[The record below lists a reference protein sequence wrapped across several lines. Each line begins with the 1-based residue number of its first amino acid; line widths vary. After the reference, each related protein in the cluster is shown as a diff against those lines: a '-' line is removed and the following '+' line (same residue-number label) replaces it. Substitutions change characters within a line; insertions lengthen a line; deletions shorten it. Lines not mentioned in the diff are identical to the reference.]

1 MDFPLRT
8 GDGGC
13 SSAMTVKGK
22 TIKNNQS
29 TFIIMKTNK
38 ITLIFLLLLAFASG
52 TFAQGFIEGTVYEET
67 ENGERTPLPGVN
79 VYWKIVNEGVV
90 TDANGHYKIPLHE
103 RIGCLVFSCISYEND
118 TIHHLVEPAHY
129 DHVFHSVHMLNE
141 VEIQAR
147 EKASFINPIKAIAVQ
162 EITSENLKRA
172 ACCTLAG
179 SFENNASVDVAY
191 SDAVTGAKQI
201 QLLGLSGIYTQMMT
215 EIIPNFRGLASTFGL
230 NYVPG
235 TWMNG
240 IQVSKGTSSVRNGFE
255 SITGQINVDYKEPLP
270 DKSEKVFLN
279 LYANSMLMTDFNF
292 NGRVKVGKND
302 GIMLFGHV
310 SHNHM
315 KMDGNND
322 TFLDDPMTT
331 QYNVFLRYTHPH
343 KGRVG
348 CKLGLKALKETR
360 LGGQMD
366 FDPKHRLDA
375 GYNFY
380 GIGINTERYEA
391 FAKGGYHFDRK
402 DTSLGTQHQ
411 VTYHKVNSYYGLTD
425 YNANQLS
432 YYGNL
437 LFDSYIVNDHHSYS
451 VGASYTYDKYNEHL
465 NDSAFQRVE
474 HVPGAFVEYN
484 FTDDHHWNVIAGFR
498 ADYNSYY
505 HKMLYTPRLH
515 VRFKTHDELA
525 IRVSAGRGYRSPN
538 VLAENSTMLASA
550 REIVFVDT
558 PKMEE
563 AWNYGINLTKGFDIG
578 WRELTIQADFYRT
591 DFVNQIVLDRDADAH
606 QIRIYNLDGKSY
618 SNSAQIEVNC
628 EVFKDFD
635 LTLAFRYN
643 DVKMTIND
651 TVREKPFVNR
661 YKGLIT
667 MSYAPGTWQFDLTT
681 QFNGDSRV
689 PSLAGNATAVTAEQ
703 NIERSP
709 FYVIM
714 NAQIMKKLGKCWEI
728 YVGGENLTNFKQ
740 TNPII
745 AASNPNSEDF
755 DASMVW
761 GPLSGIR
768 AYLGVRFQIK

>member
-1 MDFPLRT
+1 
-8 GDGGC
+8 
-13 SSAMTVKGK
+13 
-22 TIKNNQS
+22 
-29 TFIIMKTNK
+29 MKTNK
-38 ITLIFLLLLAFASG
+38 ITLVTLLLMAFA
-52 TFAQGFIEGTVYEET
+52 TTAFAQGFIEGTVYEQN
-67 ENGERTPLPGVN
+67 ENGEKTPLPGVN

-90 TDANGHYKIPLHE
+90 TDAHGHYKIPLHE

-118 TIHHLVEPAHY
+118 TIHHMVEPAHY
-129 DHVFHSVHMLNE
+129 DHIFNSAHILNE
-141 VEIQAR
+141 VEIKAR
-147 EKASFINPIKAIAVQ
+147 EKASYINPITPMAVQ
-162 EITSENLKRA
+162 NITSESLKRA

-179 SFENNASVDVAY
+179 SFENNASVDVNY

-240 IQVSKGTSSVRNGFE
+240 IQVSKGTSSVRNGYE

-270 DKSEKVFLN
+270 NKSEKVFFN

-310 SHNHM
+310 SHNFM
-315 KMDGNND
+315 KMDDNGD

-331 QYNVFLRYTHPH
+331 QYNVFLRYNHPH
-343 KGRVG
+343 IGHFG
-348 CKLGLKALKETR
+348 CKLGIKALKETR

-366 FDPKHRLDA
+366 FDPKHRLDE
-375 GYNFY
+375 GYNLY

-402 DTSLGTQHQ
+402 DTSLGLQQQ
-411 VTYHKVNSYYGLTD
+411 VTYHKMDSYYGLTD

-432 YYGNL
+432 YYANL
-437 LFDSYIVNDHHSYS
+437 LFDSYIVNDHHTYS
-451 VGASYTYDKYNEHL
+451 VGGVFA
-465 NDSAFQRVE
+465 
-474 HVPGAFVEYN
+474 EYVFN
-484 FTDDHHWNVIAGFR
+484 DDHHWSVIAGFR
-498 ADYNSYY
+498 ADYNTYY
-505 HKMLYTPRLH
+505 KKMLYTPRLH
-515 VRFKTHDELA
+515 IRFKTHDDFA
-525 IRVSAGRGYRSPN
+525 IRVSAGKGYRSPN

-550 REIVFVDT
+550 RRIVFKNT
-558 PKMEE
+558 PKMED
-563 AWNYGINLTKGFDIG
+563 AWNYGINLTKSITFG
-578 WRELTIQADFYRT
+578 WRDLILQADFYRT

-606 QIRIYNLDGKSY
+606 QVRIYNLDGKSY
-618 SNSAQIEVNC
+618 SNSAQIEANC
-628 EVFKDFD
+628 EIFKDFD

-651 TVREKPFVNR
+651 TLREKPFVNR
-661 YKGLIT
+661 YKGLVT
-667 MSYAPGTWQFDLTT
+667 MSYAPGTWQFDFTT

-689 PSLAGNATAVTAEQ
+689 PDLSGNATAVAHGQ
-703 NIERSP
+703 DIRRSP

-714 NAQIMKKLGKCWEI
+714 NAQVMKKLGKCWEI
-728 YVGGENLTNFKQ
+728 YIGGENLTNYTQKY
-740 TNPII
+740 PII
-745 AASNPNSEDF
+745 SAENPTSEDF

-761 GPLSGIR
+761 GPLSGMR
-768 AYLGVRFQIK
+768 AYLGVRFSIK

>member
-1 MDFPLRT
+1 
-8 GDGGC
+8 
-13 SSAMTVKGK
+13 
-22 TIKNNQS
+22 
-29 TFIIMKTNK
+29 MKTNK
-38 ITLIFLLLLAFASG
+38 ITLITLLLMAFA
-52 TFAQGFIEGTVYEET
+52 TTAFAQGFIEGTVYEQN
-67 ENGERTPLPGVN
+67 ENGEKTPLPGVN
-79 VYWKIVNEGVV
+79 VYWKIVNEGTV
-90 TDANGHYKIPLHE
+90 TDAHGHYKIPLHE

-118 TIHHLVEPAHY
+118 TVHHMVEPAHY
-129 DHVFHSVHMLNE
+129 DHIFNSAHILNE
-141 VEIQAR
+141 VEIAAR
-147 EKASFINPIKAIAVQ
+147 QKATYINPITPMAVQ
-162 EITSENLKRA
+162 NITSENLKRA

-179 SFENNASVDVAY
+179 SFENNASVDVNY

-240 IQVSKGTSSVRNGFE
+240 IQVSKGTSSVRNGYE
-255 SITGQINVDYKEPLP
+255 SITGQINVDYKEPVK
-270 DKSEKVFLN
+270 DKSEKVFFN

-315 KMDGNND
+315 KMDGNGD
-322 TFLDDPMTT
+322 SFMDDPMTT
-331 QYNVFLRYTHPH
+331 QYNVFLRYNHPH
-343 KGRVG
+343 IGRFG
-348 CKLGLKALKETR
+348 CKLGIKALKENR

-375 GYNFY
+375 GYNLY

-391 FAKGGYHFDRK
+391 FAKCGYHFDRK
-402 DTSLGTQHQ
+402 DTSIGLQQQ
-411 VTYHKVNSYYGLTD
+411 VTYHKMDSYYGLTD

-432 YYGNL
+432 YYANL
-437 LFDSYIVNDHHSYS
+437 LFDSYIVNDHHTYS

-465 NDSAFQRVE
+465 NDSTFKRIE
-474 HVPGAFVEYN
+474 HVPGVFAEYVFN
-484 FTDDHHWNVIAGFR
+484 DDHHWSVIAGFR

-505 HKMLYTPRLH
+505 RKMLYTPRLH
-515 VRFKTHDELA
+515 VRFKTHDDFAL
-525 IRVSAGRGYRSPN
+525 RVSAGKGYRSPN
-538 VLAENSTMLASA
+538 ILAENSTMLASA
-550 REIVFVDT
+550 REIIFVDT
-558 PKMEE
+558 PKMED
-563 AWNYGINLTKGFDIG
+563 AWNYGINLTKSFSFG
-578 WRELTIQADFYRT
+578 WRELILQADFYRT

-606 QIRIYNLDGKSY
+606 QIRIYNLNGKSY
-618 SNSAQIEVNC
+618 SNSAQIEANC
-628 EVFKDFD
+628 EIFKDFD

-651 TVREKPFVNR
+651 SLREKPFVNR

-667 MSYAPGTWQFDLTT
+667 MSYAPGTWQFDFTT

-689 PSLAGNATAVTAEQ
+689 PDLSGNATAVANHQ
-703 NIERSP
+703 NIGRSP

-714 NAQIMKKLGKCWEI
+714 NAQITKKLGKHWEL
-728 YVGGENLTNFKQ
+728 YVGGENLTNYTQKY
-740 TNPII
+740 PII
-745 AASNPNSEDF
+745 SADNPTSEDF

-768 AYLGVRFQIK
+768 AYLGVRFQVK

>member
-1 MDFPLRT
+1 
-8 GDGGC
+8 
-13 SSAMTVKGK
+13 
-22 TIKNNQS
+22 
-29 TFIIMKTNK
+29 MKTNK
-38 ITLIFLLLLAFASG
+38 ITLITLLLMAFA
-52 TFAQGFIEGTVYEET
+52 TTAFAQGFIEGTVYEQN
-67 ENGERTPLPGVN
+67 ENGEKTPLPGVN

-90 TDANGHYKIPLHE
+90 TDAHGHYKIPLHE

-118 TIHHLVEPAHY
+118 TIHHMVEPARY
-129 DHVFHSVHMLNE
+129 DHIFNSAHILNE
-141 VEIQAR
+141 VEIKAR
-147 EKASFINPIKAIAVQ
+147 EKASYINPITPMAVQ
-162 EITSENLKRA
+162 NITSESLKRA

-179 SFENNASVDVAY
+179 SFENNASVDVNY

-240 IQVSKGTSSVRNGFE
+240 IQVSKGTSSVRNGYE

-270 DKSEKVFLN
+270 NKSEKVFFN

-310 SHNHM
+310 SHNFM
-315 KMDGNND
+315 KMDDNGD

-331 QYNVFLRYTHPH
+331 QYNVFLRYNHPH
-343 KGRVG
+343 IGHFG
-348 CKLGLKALKETR
+348 CKLGIKALKETR

-366 FDPKHRLDA
+366 FDPKHRLDED
-375 GYNFY
+375 YNLY

-402 DTSLGTQHQ
+402 DTSLGLQQQ
-411 VTYHKVNSYYGLTD
+411 VTYHKMDSYYGLTD

-432 YYGNL
+432 YYANL
-437 LFDSYIVNDHHSYS
+437 LFDSYIVNDHHTYS
-451 VGASYTYDKYNEHL
+451 VGASYTYDKYDEHL
-465 NDSAFQRVE
+465 KDSSFLRVE
-474 HVPGAFVEYN
+474 QVPGVFAEYVFN
-484 FTDDHHWNVIAGFR
+484 DDHHWSVIAGFR
-498 ADYNSYY
+498 ADYNTYY
-505 HKMLYTPRLH
+505 KKMLYTPRLH
-515 VRFKTHDELA
+515 IRFKTHDDFA
-525 IRVSAGRGYRSPN
+525 IRVSAGKGYRSPN

-550 REIVFVDT
+550 RRIVFKNT
-558 PKMEE
+558 PKMED
-563 AWNYGINLTKGFDIG
+563 AWNYGINLTKSITFG
-578 WRELTIQADFYRT
+578 WRDLILQADFYRT

-606 QIRIYNLDGKSY
+606 QVRIYNLDGKSY
-618 SNSAQIEVNC
+618 SNSAQIEANC
-628 EVFKDFD
+628 EIFKDFD

-651 TVREKPFVNR
+651 TLREKPFVNR
-661 YKGLIT
+661 YKGLVT
-667 MSYAPGTWQFDLTT
+667 MSYAPGTWQFDFTT

-689 PSLAGNATAVTAEQ
+689 PDLSGNATAVAHGQ
-703 NIERSP
+703 DIRRSP

-714 NAQIMKKLGKCWEI
+714 NAQVMKKLGKCWEI
-728 YVGGENLTNFKQ
+728 YIGGENLTNYTQKY
-740 TNPII
+740 PII
-745 AASNPNSEDF
+745 SAENPTSEDF

-761 GPLSGIR
+761 GPLSGVR
-768 AYLGVRFQIK
+768 AYLGVRFSIK

>member
-1 MDFPLRT
+1 MPRFARNDITQLINSFHFQQNQQFNIMK
-8 GDGGC
+8 
-13 SSAMTVKGK
+13 ANK
-22 TIKNNQS
+22 TI
-29 TFIIMKTNK
+29 
-38 ITLIFLLLLAFASG
+38 LISILLMAFAS
-52 TFAQGFIEGTVYEET
+52 TAFAQGFIEGTVYEQNEKD
-67 ENGERTPLPGVN
+67 EKTPLPGVN

-118 TIHHLVEPAHY
+118 TIHHMVEPAHY
-129 DHVFHSVHMLNE
+129 DHVFHSTHMLNE
-141 VEIQAR
+141 VEIAAR
-147 EKASFINPIKAIAVQ
+147 QKASYINPMKAIAVQ

-215 EIIPNFRGLASTFGL
+215 EIIPNFRGLASAFGL
-230 NYVPG
+230 SYVPG

-240 IQVSKGTSSVRNGFE
+240 IQVSKGTSSVRNGYE
-255 SITGQINVDYKEPLP
+255 SITGQINVDYKEPVN
-270 DKSEKVFLN
+270 DKSEKLFFN
-279 LYANSMLMTDFNF
+279 LYGNSMLMTDFNF

-310 SHNHM
+310 SHNFM
-315 KMDGNND
+315 KMDSNGD
-322 TFLDDPMTT
+322 SFMDDPMTT
-331 QYNVFLRYTHPH
+331 QYNVFLRYNHPH
-343 KGRVG
+343 VGKFG
-348 CKLGLKALKETR
+348 CKLGIKALKETR

-366 FDPKHRLDA
+366 FDPKHRLDE
-375 GYNFY
+375 GYNLY

-411 VTYHKVNSYYGLTD
+411 VTYHKMNSYYGLTD
-425 YNANQLS
+425 YNASQLS

-437 LFDSYIVNDHHSYS
+437 LFDSYLFNDHHNYS
-451 VGASYTYDKYNEHL
+451 VGMSYTFDKYNEQL
-465 NDSAFQRVE
+465 NDSTFTRVE
-474 HVPGAFVEYN
+474 QVPGVFAEYN
-484 FTDDHHWNVIAGFR
+484 FSDDHHWNIIAGFR

-505 HKMLYTPRLH
+505 QKMLYTPRLH
-515 VRFKTHDELA
+515 VRFKTHDEFA
-525 IRVSAGRGYRSPN
+525 IRLSAGKGYRSPN
-538 VLAENSTMLASA
+538 VLAENATMMASA
-550 REIVFVDT
+550 RRISFLNT

-563 AWNYGINLTKGFDIG
+563 AWNYGINLTKGIDIG
-578 WRELTIQADFYRT
+578 WREITIQADFYRT
-591 DFVNQIVLDRDADAH
+591 DFINQIVLDRDANAH
-606 QIRIYNLDGKSY
+606 EIRIYNLNGKSY
-618 SNSAQIEVNC
+618 SNCAQIEVNC
-628 EVFKDFD
+628 EIFKDFD

-651 TVREKPFVNR
+651 SLHEKPFVNR
-661 YKGLIT
+661 YKGLVT
-667 MSYAPGTWQFDLTT
+667 MSYAPGTWQFDFTT

-689 PSLAGNATAVTAEQ
+689 PDLSGNATAVANGQ
-703 NIERSP
+703 DIKRSP

-714 NAQIMKKLGKCWEI
+714 NAQITKKLGKYWEI
-728 YVGGENLTNFKQ
+728 YAGGENLTNYKQ

-745 AASNPNSEDF
+745 AANNPFGEDF

>member
-1 MDFPLRT
+1 
-8 GDGGC
+8 
-13 SSAMTVKGK
+13 
-22 TIKNNQS
+22 
-29 TFIIMKTNK
+29 MKTNK
-38 ITLIFLLLLAFASG
+38 ITLITLLLMAFA
-52 TFAQGFIEGTVYEET
+52 TTAFAQGFIEGTVYEQN
-67 ENGERTPLPGVN
+67 ENGEKTPLPGVN

-90 TDANGHYKIPLHE
+90 TDAHGHYKIPLHE

-118 TIHHLVEPAHY
+118 TIHHMVEPAHY
-129 DHVFHSVHMLNE
+129 DHIFNSAHILNE
-141 VEIQAR
+141 VEIKAR
-147 EKASFINPIKAIAVQ
+147 EKASYINPITPMAVQ
-162 EITSENLKRA
+162 NITSESLKRA

-179 SFENNASVDVAY
+179 SFENNASVDVNY

-240 IQVSKGTSSVRNGFE
+240 IQVSKGTSSVRNGYE

-270 DKSEKVFLN
+270 NKSEKVFFN

-310 SHNHM
+310 SHNFM
-315 KMDGNND
+315 KMDDNGD

-331 QYNVFLRYTHPH
+331 QYNVFLRYNHPH
-343 KGRVG
+343 IGHFG
-348 CKLGLKALKETR
+348 CKLGIKALKETR

-366 FDPKHRLDA
+366 FDPKHRLDE
-375 GYNFY
+375 GYNLY

-402 DTSLGTQHQ
+402 DTSLGLQQQ
-411 VTYHKVNSYYGLTD
+411 VTYHKMDSYYGLTD

-432 YYGNL
+432 YYANL
-437 LFDSYIVNDHHSYS
+437 LFDSYIVNDHHTYS
-451 VGASYTYDKYNEHL
+451 VGASYTYDKYDEHL
-465 NDSAFQRVE
+465 KDSSFLRVE
-474 HVPGAFVEYN
+474 QVPGVFAEYVFN
-484 FTDDHHWNVIAGFR
+484 DDHHWSVIAGFR
-498 ADYNSYY
+498 ADYNTYY
-505 HKMLYTPRLH
+505 KKMLYTPRLH
-515 VRFKTHDELA
+515 IRFKTHDDFA
-525 IRVSAGRGYRSPN
+525 IRVSAGKGYRSPN

-550 REIVFVDT
+550 RRIVFKNT
-558 PKMEE
+558 PKMED
-563 AWNYGINLTKGFDIG
+563 AWNYGINLTKSITFG
-578 WRELTIQADFYRT
+578 WRDLILQADFYRT

-606 QIRIYNLDGKSY
+606 QLRIYNLDGKSY
-618 SNSAQIEVNC
+618 SNSAQIEANC
-628 EVFKDFD
+628 EIFKDFD

-651 TVREKPFVNR
+651 TLREKPFVNR
-661 YKGLIT
+661 YKGLVT
-667 MSYAPGTWQFDLTT
+667 MSYAPGTWQFDFTT

-689 PSLAGNATAVTAEQ
+689 PDLSGNATAVAHGQ
-703 NIERSP
+703 DIRRSP

-714 NAQIMKKLGKCWEI
+714 NAQVMKKLGKCWEI
-728 YVGGENLTNFKQ
+728 YIGGENLTNYTQKY
-740 TNPII
+740 PII
-745 AASNPNSEDF
+745 SAENPMSEDF

-761 GPLSGIR
+761 GPLSGMR
-768 AYLGVRFQIK
+768 AYLGVRFSIK

>member
-1 MDFPLRT
+1 
-8 GDGGC
+8 
-13 SSAMTVKGK
+13 
-22 TIKNNQS
+22 
-29 TFIIMKTNK
+29 MKTNK
-38 ITLIFLLLLAFASG
+38 ITLITLLLMAFA
-52 TFAQGFIEGTVYEET
+52 TTAFAQGFIEGTVYEQN
-67 ENGERTPLPGVN
+67 ENGEKTPLPGVN

-90 TDANGHYKIPLHE
+90 TDAHGHYKIPLHE

-118 TIHHLVEPAHY
+118 TIHHMVEPAHY
-129 DHVFHSVHMLNE
+129 DHIFNSAHMLNE
-141 VEIQAR
+141 VEIKAR
-147 EKASFINPIKAIAVQ
+147 EKASYINPITPMAVQ
-162 EITSENLKRA
+162 NITSESLKRA

-179 SFENNASVDVAY
+179 SFENNASVDVNY

-240 IQVSKGTSSVRNGFE
+240 IQVSKGTSSVRNGYE

-270 DKSEKVFLN
+270 NKSEKVFFN

-310 SHNHM
+310 SHNFM
-315 KMDGNND
+315 KMDDNGD

-331 QYNVFLRYTHPH
+331 QYNVFLRYNHPH
-343 KGRVG
+343 IGHFG
-348 CKLGLKALKETR
+348 CKLGIKALKETR

-366 FDPKHRLDA
+366 FDPKHRLDE
-375 GYNFY
+375 GYNLY

-402 DTSLGTQHQ
+402 DTSLGLQQQ
-411 VTYHKVNSYYGLTD
+411 VTYHKMNSYYGLTD

-432 YYGNL
+432 YYANL
-437 LFDSYIVNDHHSYS
+437 LFDSYIVNDHHTYS
-451 VGASYTYDKYNEHL
+451 VGASYTYDKYDEHL
-465 NDSAFQRVE
+465 KDSSFLRVE
-474 HVPGAFVEYN
+474 QVPGVFAEYVFN
-484 FTDDHHWNVIAGFR
+484 DDHHWSVIAGFR
-498 ADYNSYY
+498 ADYNTYY
-505 HKMLYTPRLH
+505 KKMLYTPRLH
-515 VRFKTHDELA
+515 IRFKTHDDFA
-525 IRVSAGRGYRSPN
+525 IRVSAGKGYRSPN

-550 REIVFVDT
+550 RRIVFKNT
-558 PKMEE
+558 PKMED
-563 AWNYGINLTKGFDIG
+563 AWNYGINLTKSITFG
-578 WRELTIQADFYRT
+578 WRDLILQADFYRT

-606 QIRIYNLDGKSY
+606 QVRIYNLDGKSY
-618 SNSAQIEVNC
+618 SNSVQIEANC

-651 TVREKPFVNR
+651 TLREKPFVNR
-661 YKGLIT
+661 YKGLVT
-667 MSYAPGTWQFDLTT
+667 MSYAPGTWQFDFTT

-689 PSLAGNATAVTAEQ
+689 PDLSGNATAVAHGQ
-703 NIERSP
+703 DIRRSP

-714 NAQIMKKLGKCWEI
+714 NAQVMKKLGKCWEI
-728 YVGGENLTNFKQ
+728 YIGGENLTNYTQKY
-740 TNPII
+740 PII
-745 AASNPNSEDF
+745 SAENPTSEDF

-761 GPLSGIR
+761 GPLSGVR
-768 AYLGVRFQIK
+768 AYLGVRFSIK

>member
-1 MDFPLRT
+1 
-8 GDGGC
+8 
-13 SSAMTVKGK
+13 
-22 TIKNNQS
+22 
-29 TFIIMKTNK
+29 MKTK
-38 ITLIFLLLLAFASG
+38 QLTLITLLLFVFATG
-52 TFAQGFIEGTVYEET
+52 TFAQGFIEGTVYEES

-90 TDANGHYKIPLHE
+90 SDANGHYKIPVHGQ
-103 RIGCLVFSCISYEND
+103 IGCLVFSCISYEND
-118 TIHHLVEPAHY
+118 TVHHMFDPIHY
-129 DHVFHSVHMLNE
+129 DHVFKAIHMLNE
-141 VEIQAR
+141 VEIAAR
-147 EKASFINPIKAIAVQ
+147 QKASFINPIKAIAVQ

-191 SDAVTGAKQI
+191 NDAVTGAKQI

-240 IQVSKGTSSVRNGFE
+240 IQISKGTSSVRNGYE
-255 SITGQINVDYKEPLP
+255 SITGQINVDYKEPKP
-270 DKSEKVFLN
+270 DKSEKVFVN
-279 LYANSMLMTDFNF
+279 LYGNSMLMTDFNF
-292 NGRVKVGKND
+292 NGRVKIGKND

-315 KMDGNND
+315 KMDENGD
-322 TFLDDPMTT
+322 SFLDEPITT
-331 QYNVFLRYTHPH
+331 QYNVFLRYSHPH
-343 KGRVG
+343 TGRFG
-348 CKLGLKALKETR
+348 CKLGIKALKETR
-360 LGGQMD
+360 VGGQMD
-366 FDPKHRLDA
+366 FDPKHRFDE
-375 GYNFY
+375 GYNLY

-411 VTYHKVNSYYGLTD
+411 VTYHKMDSYYGLTN

-437 LFDSYIVNDHHSYS
+437 LFDSYLVNDHHAYS
-451 VGASYTYDKYNEHL
+451 IGASYTYDKYDEHL
-465 NDSAFQRVE
+465 NDSTFQRVE
-474 HVPGAFVEYN
+474 QVPGAFVEYN
-484 FTDDHHWNVIAGFR
+484 FTDGHHWNIIAGFR
-498 ADYNSYY
+498 ADYNTYY
-505 HKMLYTPRLH
+505 QKMLYTPRLH
-515 VRFKTHDELA
+515 VRFKTHDEFAVRL
-525 IRVSAGRGYRSPN
+525 SAGKGYRSPN
-538 VLAENSTMLASA
+538 ILAENSTMLASA
-550 REIVFVDT
+550 RMIRFIDA

-563 AWNYGINLTKGFDIG
+563 AWNYGINLTKGIDIG
-578 WRELTIQADFYRT
+578 WREIVIQADFYRT
-591 DFVNQIVLDRDADAH
+591 DFINQIVLDRDADAH
-606 QIRIYNLDGKSY
+606 QIRIYNLNGKSY
-618 SNSAQIEVNC
+618 SNSAQIEANC
-628 EVFKDFD
+628 EIFKDFD

-651 TVREKPFVNR
+651 TLREKPFVNR
-661 YKGLIT
+661 YKGLVT
-667 MSYAPGTWQFDLTT
+667 MSYAPGTWQFDFTT

-689 PSLAGNATAVTAEQ
+689 PNLNGNATAVANGQ

-714 NAQIMKKLGKCWEI
+714 NAQVTKKLGKCWEL
-728 YVGGENLTNFKQ
+728 YVGGENLTNYKQ
-740 TNPII
+740 DHPII
-745 AASNPNSEDF
+745 SPENPTSEDF

>member
-1 MDFPLRT
+1 
-8 GDGGC
+8 
-13 SSAMTVKGK
+13 
-22 TIKNNQS
+22 
-29 TFIIMKTNK
+29 MKTNK
-38 ITLIFLLLLAFASG
+38 ITLITLLLMAFA
-52 TFAQGFIEGTVYEET
+52 TTAFAQGFIEGTVYEQN
-67 ENGERTPLPGVN
+67 ENGEKTPLPGVN

-90 TDANGHYKIPLHE
+90 TDAHGHYKIPLHE

-118 TIHHLVEPAHY
+118 TVHHMVEPAHY
-129 DHVFHSVHMLNE
+129 DHVFHAVHMLNE
-141 VEIQAR
+141 VEIAAR
-147 EKASFINPIKAIAVQ
+147 QKATYINPITPMAVQ
-162 EITSENLKRA
+162 NITSENLKRA

-179 SFENNASVDVAY
+179 SFENNASVDVNY

-240 IQVSKGTSSVRNGFE
+240 IQVSKGTSSVRNGYE
-255 SITGQINVDYKEPLP
+255 SITGQINVDYKEPVK
-270 DKSEKVFLN
+270 DKSEKVFFN

-315 KMDGNND
+315 KMDGNGD
-322 TFLDDPMTT
+322 SFMDDPMTT
-331 QYNVFLRYTHPH
+331 QYNVFLRYNHPH
-343 KGRVG
+343 IGRFG
-348 CKLGLKALKETR
+348 CKLGIKALKENR

-375 GYNFY
+375 GYNLY

-391 FAKGGYHFDRK
+391 FAKCGYHFDRK
-402 DTSLGTQHQ
+402 DTSIGLQQQ
-411 VTYHKVNSYYGLTD
+411 VTYHKMDSYYGLTD

-432 YYGNL
+432 YYANL
-437 LFDSYIVNDHHSYS
+437 LFDSYIVNDHHTYS

-465 NDSAFQRVE
+465 NDSTFKRIE
-474 HVPGAFVEYN
+474 HVPGVFAEYVFN
-484 FTDDHHWNVIAGFR
+484 DDHHWSVIAGFR

-505 HKMLYTPRLH
+505 RKMLYTPRLH
-515 VRFKTHDELA
+515 VRFKTHDDFAL
-525 IRVSAGRGYRSPN
+525 RVSAGKGYRSPN
-538 VLAENSTMLASA
+538 ILAENSTMLASA
-550 REIVFVDT
+550 REIIFVDT
-558 PKMEE
+558 PKMED
-563 AWNYGINLTKGFDIG
+563 AWNYGINLTKSFSFG
-578 WRELTIQADFYRT
+578 WRELILQADFYRT

-606 QIRIYNLDGKSY
+606 QIRIYNLNGKSY
-618 SNSAQIEVNC
+618 SNSAQIEANC
-628 EVFKDFD
+628 EIFKDFD

-651 TVREKPFVNR
+651 SLREKPFVNR

-667 MSYAPGTWQFDLTT
+667 MSYAPGTWQFDFTT

-689 PSLAGNATAVTAEQ
+689 PDLSGNATAVANHQ
-703 NIERSP
+703 NIGRSP

-714 NAQIMKKLGKCWEI
+714 NAQITKKLGKHWEL
-728 YVGGENLTNFKQ
+728 YVGGENLTNYTQKY
-740 TNPII
+740 PII
-745 AASNPNSEDF
+745 SANNPVSEDF

-768 AYLGVRFQIK
+768 AYLGVRFQVK

>member
-1 MDFPLRT
+1 
-8 GDGGC
+8 
-13 SSAMTVKGK
+13 
-22 TIKNNQS
+22 
-29 TFIIMKTNK
+29 MKTNK
-38 ITLIFLLLLAFASG
+38 ITLITLLLMAFA
-52 TFAQGFIEGTVYEET
+52 TTAFAQGFIEGTVYEQN
-67 ENGERTPLPGVN
+67 ENGEKTPLPGVN

-90 TDANGHYKIPLHE
+90 TDAHGHYKIPLHE

-118 TIHHLVEPAHY
+118 TIHHMVEPAHY
-129 DHVFHSVHMLNE
+129 DHIFNSAHILNE
-141 VEIQAR
+141 VEIKAR
-147 EKASFINPIKAIAVQ
+147 EKASYINPITPMAVQ
-162 EITSENLKRA
+162 NITSESLKRA

-179 SFENNASVDVAY
+179 SFENNASVDVNY

-240 IQVSKGTSSVRNGFE
+240 IQVSKGTSSVRNGYE

-270 DKSEKVFLN
+270 NKSEKVFFN

-310 SHNHM
+310 SHNFM
-315 KMDGNND
+315 KMDDNGD

-331 QYNVFLRYTHPH
+331 QYNVFLRYNHPH
-343 KGRVG
+343 IGHFG
-348 CKLGLKALKETR
+348 CKLGIKALKETR

-366 FDPKHRLDA
+366 FDPKHRLDE
-375 GYNFY
+375 GYNLY

-402 DTSLGTQHQ
+402 DTSLGLQQQ
-411 VTYHKVNSYYGLTD
+411 VTYHKMNSYYGLTD

-432 YYGNL
+432 YYANL
-437 LFDSYIVNDHHSYS
+437 LFDSYIVNDHHTYS
-451 VGASYTYDKYNEHL
+451 VGASYTYDKYDEHL
-465 NDSAFQRVE
+465 KDSSFLRVE
-474 HVPGAFVEYN
+474 QVPGVFAEYVFN
-484 FTDDHHWNVIAGFR
+484 DDHHWSVIAGFR
-498 ADYNSYY
+498 ADYNTYY
-505 HKMLYTPRLH
+505 KKMLYTPRLH
-515 VRFKTHDELA
+515 IRFKTHDDFA
-525 IRVSAGRGYRSPN
+525 IRVSAGKGYRSPN

-550 REIVFVDT
+550 RRIVFKNT
-558 PKMEE
+558 PKMED
-563 AWNYGINLTKGFDIG
+563 AWNYGINLTKSITFG
-578 WRELTIQADFYRT
+578 WRDLILQADFYRT

-606 QIRIYNLDGKSY
+606 QVRIYNLDGKSY
-618 SNSAQIEVNC
+618 SNSVQIEANC

-651 TVREKPFVNR
+651 TLREKPFVNR
-661 YKGLIT
+661 YKGLVT
-667 MSYAPGTWQFDLTT
+667 MSYAPGTWQFDFTT

-689 PSLAGNATAVTAEQ
+689 PDLSGNATAVAHGQ
-703 NIERSP
+703 DIRRSP

-714 NAQIMKKLGKCWEI
+714 NAQVMKKLGKCWEI
-728 YVGGENLTNFKQ
+728 YIGGENLTNYTQKY
-740 TNPII
+740 PII
-745 AASNPNSEDF
+745 SAENPTSEDF

-761 GPLSGIR
+761 GPLSGVR
-768 AYLGVRFQIK
+768 AYLGVRFSIK

>member
-1 MDFPLRT
+1 
-8 GDGGC
+8 
-13 SSAMTVKGK
+13 
-22 TIKNNQS
+22 
-29 TFIIMKTNK
+29 MKTK
-38 ITLIFLLLLAFASG
+38 QLTLITLLLFAFATG
-52 TFAQGFIEGTVYEET
+52 TFAQGFIEGTVYEEA
-67 ENGERTPLPGVN
+67 ENGQRTPLPGVN
-79 VYWKIVNEGVV
+79 VYWKVVNEGVV

-118 TIHHLVEPAHY
+118 TIHHMVDPAHY
-129 DHVFHSVHMLNE
+129 DHVFKAIHMLNE
-141 VEIQAR
+141 VEIAAR
-147 EKASFINPIKAIAVQ
+147 QKASFINPIKAIAVQ

-191 SDAVTGAKQI
+191 NDAVTGAKQI

-240 IQVSKGTSSVRNGFE
+240 IQISKGTSSVRNGYE
-255 SITGQINVDYKEPLP
+255 SITGQINVDYKEPMP
-270 DKSEKVFLN
+270 DKSEKVFVN
-279 LYANSMLMTDFNF
+279 LYGNSMLMTDFNF
-292 NGRVKVGKND
+292 NGRVKIGKND

-315 KMDGNND
+315 KMDENGD
-322 TFLDDPMTT
+322 TFLDEPITT
-331 QYNVFLRYTHPH
+331 QYNVFLRYSHPH
-343 KGRVG
+343 TGRFG
-348 CKLGLKALKETR
+348 CKLGIKALKETR
-360 LGGQMD
+360 VGGQMD
-366 FDPKHRLDA
+366 FDPKHRFDE
-375 GYNFY
+375 GYNLY

-411 VTYHKVNSYYGLTD
+411 VTYHKMDSYYGLTN

-437 LFDSYIVNDHHSYS
+437 LFDSYLVNDHHAYS
-451 VGASYTYDKYNEHL
+451 IGASYTYDKYDEHL
-465 NDSAFQRVE
+465 NDSTFQRVE
-474 HVPGAFVEYN
+474 QVPGAFVEYN
-484 FTDDHHWNVIAGFR
+484 FTDDHHWNIIAGFR
-498 ADYNSYY
+498 ADYNTYY
-505 HKMLYTPRLH
+505 QKMLYTPRLH
-515 VRFKTHDELA
+515 VRFKTHDEFAVRL
-525 IRVSAGRGYRSPN
+525 SAGKGYRSPN
-538 VLAENSTMLASA
+538 ILAENSTMLASA
-550 REIVFVDT
+550 RDIIFVET

-563 AWNYGINLTKGFDIG
+563 AWNYGINLTKTFNLG
-578 WRELTIQADFYRT
+578 WRELSLAADFYRT
-591 DFVNQIVLDRDADAH
+591 DFINQIVLDRDADAH
-606 QIRIYNLDGKSY
+606 QIRIYNLNGKSY
-618 SNSAQIEVNC
+618 SNSAQIEANC
-628 EVFKDFD
+628 EIFKDFD

-651 TVREKPFVNR
+651 TLREKPFVNR
-661 YKGLIT
+661 YKGLVS
-667 MSYAPGTWQFDLTT
+667 MSYAPGTWQFDFTT

-689 PSLAGNATAVTAEQ
+689 PDLSSNATAVANGQ

-714 NAQIMKKLGKCWEI
+714 NAQVTKKLGKCWEL
-728 YVGGENLTNFKQ
+728 YVGGENLTNYKQ
-740 TNPII
+740 DYPII
-745 AASNPNSEDF
+745 SSENPTSKDF

>member
-1 MDFPLRT
+1 
-8 GDGGC
+8 
-13 SSAMTVKGK
+13 
-22 TIKNNQS
+22 
-29 TFIIMKTNK
+29 MKTNK
-38 ITLIFLLLLAFASG
+38 ITLITLLLMAFATS
-52 TFAQGFIEGTVYEET
+52 TFAQGYIEGTVYEEA
-67 ENGERTPLPGVN
+67 ENGKRTPLPGVN
-79 VYWKIVNEGVV
+79 VYWKIVNEGTV

-118 TIHHLVEPAHY
+118 TVHHMVEPAHY
-129 DHVFHSVHMLNE
+129 DHVFHSIHMLKE

-147 EKASFINPIKAIAVQ
+147 EKAFYINPIKAIAVQ

-179 SFENNASVDVAY
+179 SFENNASVDVNY

-240 IQVSKGTSSVRNGFE
+240 IQVSKGTSSVRNGYE
-255 SITGQINVDYKEPLP
+255 SIAGQINVDYKEPLK
-270 DKSEKVFLN
+270 DKSEKVFFN

-310 SHNHM
+310 SRNFM
-315 KMDGNND
+315 KMDGNGD
-322 TFLDDPMTT
+322 SFMDDPLTT
-331 QYNVFLRYTHPH
+331 QYNVFLRYNHPH
-343 KGRVG
+343 IGRFG
-348 CKLGLKALKETR
+348 CKLGIKALKENR

-366 FDPKHRLDA
+366 FDPKHRLNV
-375 GYNFY
+375 GYNLY

-391 FAKGGYHFDRK
+391 FAKCGYHFDRK
-402 DTSLGTQHQ
+402 DTSIGLQQQ
-411 VTYHKVNSYYGLTD
+411 VTYHKVDSYYGLTD
-425 YNANQLS
+425 YNATQLS
-432 YYGNL
+432 YYANI
-437 LFDSYIVNDHHSYS
+437 LFDSYIVNDHHTYS
-451 VGASYTYDKYNEHL
+451 VGASYTYDRYDEYQNFL
-465 NDSAFQRVE
+465 FTYQDATPGRRVE
-474 HVPGAFVEYN
+474 HVPGAFAEYVFN
-484 FTDDHHWNVIAGFR
+484 DNHHWSVIAGFR

-505 HKMLYTPRLH
+505 QKLLYTPRLH
-515 VRFKTHDELA
+515 VRFKTHDDFAL
-525 IRVSAGRGYRSPN
+525 RVSAGKGYRSPN
-538 VLAENSTMLASA
+538 ILAENSTMLASA
-550 REIVFVDT
+550 RVIRFLDM
-558 PKMEE
+558 PKIED
-563 AWNYGINLTKGFDIG
+563 AWNYGINLTKDFHIG
-578 WRELTIQADFYRT
+578 WRELILQADFYRT

-606 QIRIYNLDGKSY
+606 EVRIYNLDGKSY
-618 SNSAQIEVNC
+618 SNSAQIEANC
-628 EVFKDFD
+628 EIFKDFD

-651 TVREKPFVNR
+651 TLREKPFVNR
-661 YKGLIT
+661 YKGLVT
-667 MSYAPGTWQFDLTT
+667 MSYAPGTWQFDFTT

-689 PSLAGNATAVTAEQ
+689 PNLNGNATAVANHQ

-714 NAQIMKKLGKCWEI
+714 NAQIMKKLGKYWEI
-728 YVGGENLTNFKQ
+728 YVGGENLTNYTQKY
-740 TNPII
+740 PII
-745 AASNPNSEDF
+745 SAENPTSEDF

-768 AYLGVRFQIK
+768 AYLGVRFQVK

>member
-1 MDFPLRT
+1 
-8 GDGGC
+8 
-13 SSAMTVKGK
+13 
-22 TIKNNQS
+22 
-29 TFIIMKTNK
+29 MKTNK
-38 ITLIFLLLLAFASG
+38 ITLITLLLMAFA
-52 TFAQGFIEGTVYEET
+52 TTAFAQGFIEGTVYEQN
-67 ENGERTPLPGVN
+67 ENGEKTPLPGVN

-90 TDANGHYKIPLHE
+90 TDAHGHYKIPLHE

-118 TIHHLVEPAHY
+118 TIHHMVEPAHY
-129 DHVFHSVHMLNE
+129 DHIFNSAHILNE
-141 VEIQAR
+141 VEIKAR
-147 EKASFINPIKAIAVQ
+147 EKASYINPITPMAVQ
-162 EITSENLKRA
+162 NITSESLKRA

-179 SFENNASVDVAY
+179 SFENNASVDVNY

-240 IQVSKGTSSVRNGFE
+240 IQVSKGTSSVRNGYE

-270 DKSEKVFLN
+270 NKSEKVFFN

-310 SHNHM
+310 SHNFM
-315 KMDGNND
+315 KMDDNGD

-331 QYNVFLRYTHPH
+331 QYNVFLRYNHPH
-343 KGRVG
+343 IGHFG
-348 CKLGLKALKETR
+348 CKLGIKALKETR

-375 GYNFY
+375 DYDLY

-402 DTSLGTQHQ
+402 DTSLGLQQQ
-411 VTYHKVNSYYGLTD
+411 VTYHKMDSYYGLTD

-432 YYGNL
+432 YYANL
-437 LFDSYIVNDHHSYS
+437 LFDSYIVNDHHTYS
-451 VGASYTYDKYNEHL
+451 VGASYTYDKYDEHL
-465 NDSAFQRVE
+465 KDSSFLRVE
-474 HVPGAFVEYN
+474 QVPGVFAEYVFN
-484 FTDDHHWNVIAGFR
+484 DDHHWSVIAGFR
-498 ADYNSYY
+498 ADYNTYY
-505 HKMLYTPRLH
+505 KKMLYTPRLH
-515 VRFKTHDELA
+515 IRFKTHDDFA
-525 IRVSAGRGYRSPN
+525 IRVSAGKGYRSPN

-550 REIVFVDT
+550 RRIVFKNT
-558 PKMEE
+558 PKMED
-563 AWNYGINLTKGFDIG
+563 AWNYGINLTKSITFG
-578 WRELTIQADFYRT
+578 WRDLILQADFYRT

-606 QIRIYNLDGKSY
+606 QVRIYNLDGKSY
-618 SNSAQIEVNC
+618 SNSAQIEANC
-628 EVFKDFD
+628 EIFKDFD

-651 TVREKPFVNR
+651 TLREKPFVNR
-661 YKGLIT
+661 YKGLVT
-667 MSYAPGTWQFDLTT
+667 MSYAPGTWQFDFTT
-681 QFNGDSRV
+681 QFNGDNRV
-689 PSLAGNATAVTAEQ
+689 PDLSGNATAVAHGQ
-703 NIERSP
+703 DIRRSP

-714 NAQIMKKLGKCWEI
+714 NAQVMKKLGKCWEI
-728 YVGGENLTNFKQ
+728 YIGGENLTNYTQKY
-740 TNPII
+740 PII
-745 AASNPNSEDF
+745 SAENPMSEDF

-761 GPLSGIR
+761 GPLSGVR
-768 AYLGVRFQIK
+768 AYLGVRFSIK

>member
-1 MDFPLRT
+1 
-8 GDGGC
+8 
-13 SSAMTVKGK
+13 
-22 TIKNNQS
+22 
-29 TFIIMKTNK
+29 MKTNK
-38 ITLIFLLLLAFASG
+38 ITLITLLLMAFA
-52 TFAQGFIEGTVYEET
+52 TTAFAQGFIEGTVYEQN
-67 ENGERTPLPGVN
+67 ENGEKTPLPGVN
-79 VYWKIVNEGVV
+79 VYWKIVNEGTV
-90 TDANGHYKIPLHE
+90 TDAHGHYKIPLHE

-118 TIHHLVEPAHY
+118 TVHHMVEPAHY
-129 DHVFHSVHMLNE
+129 DHVFHAVHMLNE
-141 VEIQAR
+141 VEIAAR
-147 EKASFINPIKAIAVQ
+147 QKATYINPITPMAVQ
-162 EITSENLKRA
+162 NITSENLKRA

-179 SFENNASVDVAY
+179 SFENNASVDVNY

-240 IQVSKGTSSVRNGFE
+240 IQVSKGTSSVRNGYE
-255 SITGQINVDYKEPLP
+255 SITGQINVDYKEPVK
-270 DKSEKVFLN
+270 DKSEKVFFN

-315 KMDGNND
+315 KMDGNGD
-322 TFLDDPMTT
+322 SFMDDPMTT
-331 QYNVFLRYTHPH
+331 QYNVFLRYNHPH
-343 KGRVG
+343 IGRFG
-348 CKLGLKALKETR
+348 CKLGIKALKENR

-375 GYNFY
+375 GYNLY

-391 FAKGGYHFDRK
+391 FAKCGYHFDRK
-402 DTSLGTQHQ
+402 DTSIGLQQQ
-411 VTYHKVNSYYGLTD
+411 VTYHKMDSYYGLTD

-432 YYGNL
+432 YYANL
-437 LFDSYIVNDHHSYS
+437 LFDSYIVNDHHTYS

-465 NDSAFQRVE
+465 NDSTFKRIE
-474 HVPGAFVEYN
+474 HVPGIFAEYVFN
-484 FTDDHHWNVIAGFR
+484 DDHHWSVIAGFR

-505 HKMLYTPRLH
+505 KKILYTPRLH
-515 VRFKTHDELA
+515 VRFKTHDDFAL
-525 IRVSAGRGYRSPN
+525 RVSAGKGYRSPN
-538 VLAENSTMLASA
+538 ILAENSTMLASA
-550 REIVFVDT
+550 RQIVFLDT

-563 AWNYGINLTKGFDIG
+563 AWNYGINLTKSFSFG
-578 WRELTIQADFYRT
+578 WRELILQADFYRT

-606 QIRIYNLDGKSY
+606 QIRIYNLNGKSY
-618 SNSAQIEVNC
+618 SNSAQIEANC
-628 EVFKDFD
+628 EIFKDFD

-651 TVREKPFVNR
+651 SLREKPFVNR

-667 MSYAPGTWQFDLTT
+667 MSYAPGTWQFDFTT

-689 PSLAGNATAVTAEQ
+689 PDLSGNATAVANHQ
-703 NIERSP
+703 NIGRSP

-714 NAQIMKKLGKCWEI
+714 NAQITKKLGKHWEL
-728 YVGGENLTNFKQ
+728 YVGGENLTNYTQKF
-740 TNPII
+740 PII
-745 AASNPNSEDF
+745 SANNPTSEDF

-768 AYLGVRFQIK
+768 ASLGVRFQVK

>member
-1 MDFPLRT
+1 
-8 GDGGC
+8 
-13 SSAMTVKGK
+13 
-22 TIKNNQS
+22 
-29 TFIIMKTNK
+29 MKTK
-38 ITLIFLLLLAFASG
+38 QITIIILLLMAFATS
-52 TFAQGFIEGTVYEET
+52 TFAQGFIEGTVYEEA

-79 VYWKIVNEGVV
+79 VYWKIVNEGTV
-90 TDANGHYKIPLHE
+90 TDANGHYKIPLHD

-118 TIHHLVEPAHY
+118 TVHHMVEPAHY
-129 DHVFHSVHMLNE
+129 DHIFNAVHMLNE
-141 VEIQAR
+141 VEIAAR
-147 EKASFINPIKAIAVQ
+147 QKASYINPIKAIAVQ

-179 SFENNASVDVAY
+179 SFENNASVDVNY

-235 TWMNG
+235 NWMNG
-240 IQVSKGTSSVRNGFE
+240 IQVSKGTSSVRNGYE

-270 DKSEKVFLN
+270 NKSEKVFFN

-310 SHNHM
+310 SHNFM
-315 KMDGNND
+315 KMDGNGD
-322 TFLDDPMTT
+322 SFMDDPMTT
-331 QYNVFLRYTHPH
+331 QYNVFLRYNHPH
-343 KGRVG
+343 TGRFG
-348 CKLGLKALKETR
+348 CKLGIKALKENR

-366 FDPKHRLDA
+366 FDPQHRLDE
-375 GYNFY
+375 GYNLF

-411 VTYHKVNSYYGLTD
+411 VTYHKVDSYYGLTD
-425 YNANQLS
+425 YNANQIS

-437 LFDSYIVNDHHSYS
+437 LFDSYLVNDHHNYS
-451 VGASYTYDKYNEHL
+451 VGASYTYDKYDEHL
-465 NDSAFQRVE
+465 NDSTLQRVE
-474 HVPGAFVEYN
+474 QVPGAFVEYAFN
-484 FTDDHHWNVIAGFR
+484 DNHHWNIIAGFR
-498 ADYNSYY
+498 ADYNTYY
-505 HKMLYTPRLH
+505 QKMLYTPRLH
-515 VRFKTHDELA
+515 VRFKSHDDFAL
-525 IRVSAGRGYRSPN
+525 RLSAGKGYRSPN
-538 VLAENSTMLASA
+538 ILAENSTMLASA
-550 REIVFVDT
+550 RVIRFLDT
-558 PKMEE
+558 PKMED
-563 AWNYGINLTKGFDIG
+563 AWNYGINLTKSINFG
-578 WRELTIQADFYRT
+578 WRELILQADFYRT

-606 QIRIYNLDGKSY
+606 EVRIYNLNGESY
-618 SNSAQIEVNC
+618 SNSAQIEANC

-651 TVREKPFVNR
+651 TLREKPFVNR
-661 YKGLIT
+661 YKGLVT
-667 MSYAPGTWQFDLTT
+667 FSYAPKTWQFDFTT

-689 PSLAGNATAVTAEQ
+689 PNLNGNATAVANHQ
-703 NIERSP
+703 NIGRSP

-714 NAQIMKKLGKCWEI
+714 NAQVTKKLGEHWEL
-728 YVGGENLTNFKQ
+728 YVGGENLTNYKQ
-740 TNPII
+740 DYPII
-745 AASNPNSEDF
+745 SADNPTSEDF

-768 AYLGVRFQIK
+768 AYLGIRFQVK

>member
-1 MDFPLRT
+1 
-8 GDGGC
+8 
-13 SSAMTVKGK
+13 
-22 TIKNNQS
+22 
-29 TFIIMKTNK
+29 MKTNK
-38 ITLIFLLLLAFASG
+38 ITLITLLLMAFA
-52 TFAQGFIEGTVYEET
+52 TTAFAQGFIEGTVYEQN
-67 ENGERTPLPGVN
+67 ENGEKTPLPGVN

-90 TDANGHYKIPLHE
+90 TDAHGHYKIPLHE

-118 TIHHLVEPAHY
+118 TIHHMVEPAHY
-129 DHVFHSVHMLNE
+129 DHIFNSAHILNE
-141 VEIQAR
+141 VEIKAR
-147 EKASFINPIKAIAVQ
+147 EKASYINPITPMAVQ
-162 EITSENLKRA
+162 NITSESLKRA

-179 SFENNASVDVAY
+179 SFENNASVDVNY

-240 IQVSKGTSSVRNGFE
+240 IQVSKGTSSVRNGYE

-270 DKSEKVFLN
+270 NKSEKVFFN

-310 SHNHM
+310 SHNFM
-315 KMDGNND
+315 KMDDNGD

-331 QYNVFLRYTHPH
+331 QYNVFLRYNHPH
-343 KGRVG
+343 IGHFG
-348 CKLGLKALKETR
+348 CKLGIKALKETR

-375 GYNFY
+375 GYNLY

-402 DTSLGTQHQ
+402 DTSLGLQQQ
-411 VTYHKVNSYYGLTD
+411 VTYHKMDSYYGLTD

-432 YYGNL
+432 YYANL
-437 LFDSYIVNDHHSYS
+437 LFDSYIVNDHHTYS
-451 VGASYTYDKYNEHL
+451 VGASYTYDKYDEHL
-465 NDSAFQRVE
+465 KDSSFLRIEQ
-474 HVPGAFVEYN
+474 VPGVFAEYVFN
-484 FTDDHHWNVIAGFR
+484 DDHHWSVIAGFR
-498 ADYNSYY
+498 ADYNTYY
-505 HKMLYTPRLH
+505 KKMLYTPRLH
-515 VRFKTHDELA
+515 IRFKTHDDFA
-525 IRVSAGRGYRSPN
+525 IRVSAGKGYRSPN

-550 REIVFVDT
+550 RRIVFKNT
-558 PKMEE
+558 PKMED
-563 AWNYGINLTKGFDIG
+563 AWNYGINLTKSITFG
-578 WRELTIQADFYRT
+578 WRDLILQADFYRT

-606 QIRIYNLDGKSY
+606 QVRIYNLDGKSY
-618 SNSAQIEVNC
+618 SNSAQIEANC
-628 EVFKDFD
+628 EIFKDFD

-651 TVREKPFVNR
+651 TLREKPFVNR
-661 YKGLIT
+661 YKGLVT
-667 MSYAPGTWQFDLTT
+667 MSYAPGTWQFDFTT

-689 PSLAGNATAVTAEQ
+689 PDLSGNATAVAHGQ
-703 NIERSP
+703 DIRRSP

-714 NAQIMKKLGKCWEI
+714 NAQVMKKLGKCWEI
-728 YVGGENLTNFKQ
+728 YIGGENLTNYTQKY
-740 TNPII
+740 PII
-745 AASNPNSEDF
+745 SAENPMSEDF

-761 GPLSGIR
+761 GPLSGVR
-768 AYLGVRFQIK
+768 AYLGVRFSIK